1 MLVAALSTE
10 AFVNVYVKCQD
21 VVTAKPRYVSR
32 GAVVGKDRQDL
43 SPQFYGNRTRRRQW
57 QDACNIAATEA
68 VLPGKNLPWR
78 PWLVSTFD
86 SEKKSKRLS
95 GIQQHFKG
103 RGAVN
108 SVVLLLPGLWTARC
122 TGVQS
127 SVGAHLNTCFC
138 YKVYK
143 RAS

>member
-1 MLVAALSTE
+1 MAA
-10 AFVNVYVKCQD
+10 
-21 VVTAKPRYVSR
+21 
-32 GAVVGKDRQDL
+32 
-43 SPQFYGNRTRRRQW
+43 
-57 QDACNIAATEA
+57 IEA
-68 VLPGKNLPWR
+68 VLPAKNLPWR

-127 SVGAHLNTCFC
+127 SVGAHLSTVAINELLCMKNAGAQIAMDF
-138 YKVYK
+138 
-143 RAS
+143 S

>member
-21 VVTAKPRYVSR
+21 VVTAKPRY
-32 GAVVGKDRQDL
+32 
-43 SPQFYGNRTRRRQW
+43 
-57 QDACNIAATEA
+57 
-68 VLPGKNLPWR
+68 
-78 PWLVSTFD
+78 VSTFD

-122 TGVQS
+122 TGVQY
-127 SVGAHLNTCFC
+127 SVGAHLSTCFC

>member
-1 MLVAALSTE
+1 MAA
-10 AFVNVYVKCQD
+10 
-21 VVTAKPRYVSR
+21 
-32 GAVVGKDRQDL
+32 
-43 SPQFYGNRTRRRQW
+43 
-57 QDACNIAATEA
+57 IEA
-68 VLPGKNLPWR
+68 VLPAKNLPWR

-127 SVGAHLNTCFC
+127 SVGAHLSHGLLNRWTDIFILPRPAWGLTFNLNNGTETHSIFV
-138 YKVYK
+138 KL
-143 RAS
+143 